1 MFPKAPRTLMQER
14 HGINAVASAA
24 AKMGVIWRETLAAD
38 VGIDGHLEFV
48 TEDGFATGRT
58 IAIQVK
64 SGPSFFQQG
73 DGASWKFR
81 AQEKHFSYWEHY
93 PLPVILV
100 LHDEGAGKSYWV
112 DVRHQIRSSSS
123 NDPNLLAVPKSNIL
137 QETSPTNL
145 FESAGAFSG
154 DFIPDINDLMLHMI
168 DRRSECSMFNV
179 SYFDLFVY
187 GLTNVARSL
196 YFGVDIACN
205 AAEFDL
211 QTRGLEFGVGM
222 SQREHEFL
230 FDYIRFLLVQRIA
243 DVDYAS
249 CLISWREMD
258 LLPSFVAPL
267 TTRGRALIHV
277 VHEEENR
284 MIEGRKLSEEG
295 FLRVA
300 QEGFFQ
306 MVEASY
312 IRRLPRV
319 HMFQRRVRERLATS
333 TPTERREPEG

>member
-1 MFPKAPRTLMQER
+1 MFPRASKTLMQER

-73 DGASWKFR
+73 NGASWKFR

-112 DVRHQIRSSSS
+112 DVRHQIRSSFSDDPKLLDVPRS
-123 NDPNLLAVPKSNIL
+123 NVL
-137 QETSPTNL
+137 QETSPTSL

-154 DFIPDINDLMLHMI
+154 DFIQDIKNLMLCMI
-168 DRRSECSMFNV
+168 ECRTECSMFNV

-187 GLTNVARSL
+187 GLTNVARYL
-196 YFGVDIACN
+196 YFGTDIACN

-211 QTRGLEFGVGM
+211 QARGFKIGTGM
-222 SQREHEFL
+222 SQPEYEFL
-230 FDYIRFLLVQRIA
+230 FGYVKFLLVQRIA

-249 CLISWREMD
+249 FLVSWRGMD
-258 LLPSFVAPL
+258 VLPSFVAPL
-267 TTRGRALIHV
+267 TTRGRTLIYTIR
-277 VHEEENR
+277 EEENR
-284 MIEGRKLSEEG
+284 MMEGGKLPEEG

-300 QEGFFQ
+300 QEGFFE

-319 HMFQRRVRERLATS
+319 HMFQRRVRERLVTS